1 MSQPLFSLLAWTVAK
16 TGSRNQINI
25 LINSLSI
32 FFMIEKSY
40 YIVYNMTGTIK
51 GTVTGTIKGKR
62 TNKPRHNKTVKTRNN
77 KIDIIYWINMEK
89 SRTRRTHM
97 MTVLK
102 DDTFDNIEKKRIVA
116 VDGSEPNM
124 ETYFRSIFEN
134 MDLRKR
140 NVKEYACLVSHLN
153 TLIEFSKSDHN
164 IALIFEDD
172 VSLEYKKYWTKSLNQ
187 VIENAPKDWE
197 VLQLCIIIDKDSVL
211 ANDKKQKPLYVK
223 GYAASAAA
231 YIVNKKGVLRF
242 LHKFYESFR
251 KCGKF
256 VLDKKISHHA
266 DVYLFEKMK
275 TYVYRYPL
283 FTYLN
288 KETTL
293 HPKDLITG
301 HTFSKKIVD
310 ELVKNHY
317 METANV

>member
-1 MSQPLFSLLAWTVAK
+1 
-16 TGSRNQINI
+16 
-25 LINSLSI
+25 
-32 FFMIEKSY
+32 MIEKSY
-40 YIVYNMTGTIK
+40 YIVYNMKGTVTGTIK

-187 VIENAPKDWE
+187 VIANAPEGWE
-197 VLQLCIIIDKDSVL
+197 ALQLCINIDKNSTL
-211 ANDKKQKPLYVK
+211 AKLVTKPLYVK
-223 GYAASAAA
+223 GYAACAAA
-231 YIVNKKGVLRF
+231 YLVNKKGVLRF
-242 LHKFYESFR
+242 LHKLY
-251 KCGKF
+251 KNDKF
-256 VLDKKISHHA
+256 ILNKKIEHHA
-266 DVYLFEKMK
+266 DIYILETMK
-275 TYVYRYPL
+275 TYVYRYPM

-288 KETTL
+288 KESTL
-293 HPKDLITG
+293 HPDHLTG
-301 HTFSKKIVD
+301 HTQSKKIVN
-310 ELVKNHY
+310 ELVKKYYDIMNS
-317 METANV
+317 